1 MIRIGIGTFIE
12 SNQNFDMLDFE
23 ERGKPG
29 EPLGAKKRTSNKLNP
44 HNYEAKYGNRNPGN
58 IGGGRVLS
66 PLCHPYS
73 KKLAREGGKQV
84 SQHGGQMDKLLS

>member
-29 EPLGAKKRTSNKLNP
+29 APLGAKKRTSNKLNP
-44 HNYEAKYGNRNPGN
+44 HNYEAKYGNRNPGDINATYAVAFYISFFIPQFKYMSSN
-58 IGGGRVLS
+58 I
-66 PLCHPYS
+66 
-73 KKLAREGGKQV
+73 
-84 SQHGGQMDKLLS
+84 